1 MYTLD
6 VGKKL
11 GPEYIPVAEDIV
23 RTLTIQI
30 VVQILLSVIDQDS
43 GFFSPV
49 FWLILAYVVLG
60 TLVYHLVLKNLLLIG

>member
-6 VGKKL
+6 VGRVL
-11 GPEYIPVAEDIV
+11 GPSYVAVAEDIF

-30 VVQILLSVIDQDS
+30 VVQILLSVIDQES

-49 FWLILAYVVLG
+49 FWLILAYVILG
-60 TLVYHLVLKNLLLIG
+60 TLVYHLVLKNVFEII